1 MCFFHPGGALL
12 PLFHVR
18 SLEAAAI
25 PSKFIHV
32 YEVLQDGGGTVSF
45 PTWFFLQKQSMGEDQ
60 WDQQPGMAMAV
71 MKLETNP
78 PITQVKEGLKA
89 QA

>member
-1 MCFFHPGGALL
+1 
-12 PLFHVR
+12 
-18 SLEAAAI
+18 
-25 PSKFIHV
+25 
-32 YEVLQDGGGTVSF
+32 
-45 PTWFFLQKQSMGEDQ
+45 MGEDQ

-78 PITQVKEGLKA
+78 PITQLKEGLQA